1 MDNLTAPSFE
11 KNPSL
16 PPFSDRTNDGRVPFR
31 LRGKDLQALEFDMLP
46 GDKIYAQPGSFISA
60 VGGIKLDVEWGK
72 SLLDPFRRMWSGEKA
87 TLQEIVCDGAPGR
100 VVVGAAMVGRIVHI
114 PLDGTRAIFCDRGAY
129 LAHTGDI
136 EISIGITKKIRTGLF
151 GGNGFIMQRISGY
164 GDVFLHALGSVIP
177 MRLKSNG
184 EAIVNTRNLL
194 AFDDSVSYDITLSGG
209 PFTMWFGGQG
219 IFLAKLKGPGRVIA
233 HSIDHHAFVK
243 YLKLPNKKG
252 TSEAPPSDN
261 KK

>member
-1 MDNLTAPSFE
+1 MEDSQKPALEQSPA
-11 KNPSL
+11 L
-16 PPFSDRTNDGRVPFR
+16 PQFSERTNDGRVPFR
-31 LRGKDLQALEFDMLP
+31 LRGKDLQSLEFNMLP
-46 GDKIYAQPGSFISA
+46 GDKVYAQPGAFISG
-60 VGGIKLDVEWGK
+60 VGGISIDVEWGK
-72 SLLDPFRRMWSGEKA
+72 SLFDPFRRVWSGEKA
-87 TLQEIVCDGAPGR
+87 TLQEIMCNNAPGR
-100 VVVGAAMVGRIVHI
+100 AVIGAAVVGRIVHI

-136 EISIGITKKIRTGLF
+136 EISIGFTKKLRAGIF
-151 GGNGFIMQRISGY
+151 GGNGFVMQRISGR

-209 PFTMWFGGQG
+209 LFTMWLGGQG
-219 IFLAKLKGPGRVIA
+219 AFLAKLKGPGRVIA
-233 HSIDHHAFVK
+233 HSIDHYAFAK
-243 YLKLPNKKG
+243 YLKVANRKG
-252 TSEAPPSDN
+252 TSEAPPE